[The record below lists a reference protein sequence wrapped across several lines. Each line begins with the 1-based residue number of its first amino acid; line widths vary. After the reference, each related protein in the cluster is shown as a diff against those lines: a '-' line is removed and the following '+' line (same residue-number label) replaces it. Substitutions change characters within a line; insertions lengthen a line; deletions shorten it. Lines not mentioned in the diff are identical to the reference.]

1 MIILYLL
8 VAVDCLSSPQRNSS
22 AFQSQY
28 ESRQIVIL
36 GSVILIVQCLSAKP
50 AASACCLLCS
60 RKAFLPVDS
69 VHCCFRSS
77 DNPSYTCPRPQHQV
91 RKLIPEHTKA
101 HKTIAS
107 CDWTSSWRLKA
118 CKLINSASPSTCDH
132 VYIANNQM
140 QQSCPLFIINSSN
153 IYQSEPVTLYIGV
166 VKQATDL

>member
-28 ESRQIVIL
+28 ESRQTVIL
-36 GSVILIVQCLSAKP
+36 GSVILMVQCLSAKP

-77 DNPSYTCPRPQHQV
+77 DNPSYTCPRPQHHV

-101 HKTIAS
+101 HNTIAS
-107 CDWTSSWRLKA
+107 CDSTSWRLKA
-118 CKLINSASPSTCDH
+118 CKFSASSSTCDH
-132 VYIANNQM
+132 LKIANNQTKFCCHL
-140 QQSCPLFIINSSN
+140 STVYSSN
-153 IYQSEPVTLYIGV
+153 FYQSEPVTLYIGV
-166 VKQATDL
+166 VKQAVHL